1 MGYDNNTVL
10 ALTIRNMPR
19 SLVSAMNMR
28 AQKIGIAREQM
39 LRELLQ
45 KEFEDEEKVILA
57 MWDKSSDEV
66 QGDFTIGGVRFHRF
80 ITRSDAER
88 LCKEL
93 AKEVK
98 THLVFYDG
106 FWYCPFDSLVH
117 AFGELKLPNCIVAT
131 YEKGPNGEVKETKAS
146 IS

>member
-28 AQKIGIAREQM
+28 AQKMGIAREQM

-45 KEFEDEEKVILA
+45 KEFSDEEKVILE
-57 MWDKSSDEV
+57 MWNKSSEDV
-66 QGDFTIGGVRFHRF
+66 QGDFTIGKVRFHRF
-80 ITRSDAER
+80 AIRTDAEK

-98 THLVFYDG
+98 THLVF
-106 FWYCPFDSLVH
+106 
-117 AFGELKLPNCIVAT
+117 
-131 YEKGPNGEVKETKAS
+131 
-146 IS
+146 

>member
-28 AQKIGIAREQM
+28 AQRLGIAREQL

-45 KEFEDEEKVILA
+45 KEFADEEKVILA

-80 ITRSDAER
+80 TARSDAEK

-106 FWYCPFDSLVH
+106 FWYCPFDSLVQ

-131 YEKGPNGEVKETKAS
+131 YEKGPNGEIVETPRS
-146 IS
+146 

>member
-1 MGYDNNTVL
+1 
-10 ALTIRNMPR
+10 R

-28 AQKIGIAREQM
+28 AQKLGMAREQM
-39 LRELLQ
+39 LRELLL
-45 KEFEDEEKVILA
+45 KEFADEEKIILA
-57 MWDKSSDEV
+57 MWNKSSDEV

-80 ITRSDAER
+80 VDRSDAEK

-93 AKEVK
+93 AREVK

-106 FWYCPFDSLVH
+106 FWYCPFDSLIK

-131 YEKGPNGEVKETKAS
+131 YEKGANEEVIETKAS